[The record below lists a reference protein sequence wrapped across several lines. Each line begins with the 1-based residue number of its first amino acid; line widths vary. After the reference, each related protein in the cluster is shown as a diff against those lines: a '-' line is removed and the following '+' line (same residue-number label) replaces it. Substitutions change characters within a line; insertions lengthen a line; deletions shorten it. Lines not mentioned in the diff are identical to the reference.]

1 MPSEVA
7 PVKSAN
13 PAPLGLAAFGLTTI
27 VLSAINAGL
36 LPREAV
42 PVVVPLAFA
51 YGGVAQIIAGILEF
65 RTGNTFG
72 MVAFTSYGLFWWW
85 FAFLQWTIG
94 AGWLKAPPP
103 AAGGVVLLAWGVF
116 TFLLWI
122 VTFRLSKAVFSIF
135 LLLWITFFLLA
146 AGDFGYGTGQN
157 RRLHRPPH
165 RHRRPLRSLPRDPQR
180 RRRPRASSP
189 WAPRSSRTERTERRW
204 HMPPAS
210 QRFTFFEN
218 LLLGLR

>member
-1 MPSEVA
+1 MNLRIPNSMANLVDIYA
-7 PVKSAN
+7 PTSTKSAN
-13 PAPLGLAAFGLTTI
+13 PGPLGLAGFGLTTV
-27 VLSAINAGL
+27 VLSCINAGL
-36 LPREAV
+36 LPHEAL

-85 FAFLQWTIG
+85 FALLQWTVG

-103 AAGGVVLLAWGVF
+103 VAGGAVLLMWGVF

-122 VTFRLSKAVFSIF
+122 VTFRLNKAVFSIF

-146 AGDFGYGTGQN
+146 AGDFGYGTGKIGGYFGLVTGLDALFVAFIEVLN
-157 RRLHRPPH
+157 AVAGRMVI
-165 RHRRPLRSLPRDPQR
+165 PLGDPIL
-180 RRRPRASSP
+180 
-189 WAPRSSRTERTERRW
+189 ED
-204 HMPPAS
+204 
-210 QRFTFFEN
+210 
-218 LLLGLR
+218 